1 MLVNKRSMISGKW
14 HVMELPVTKDQIRHW
29 MNGEFIQNAMPNLND
44 EQREFLMTGITPDE
58 WNANF
63 GETEENV

>member
-1 MLVNKRSMISGKW
+1 MLVNKRSMVSGKW
-14 HVMELPVTKDQIRHW
+14 HVMKLPITNDQIERW
-29 MNGEFIQNAMPNLND
+29 QNGKFIQNAMPDLDD

>member
-14 HVMELPVTKDQIRHW
+14 HVMELPVTKDQIRRW

>member
-14 HVMELPVTKDQIRHW
+14 HVMELPVTKDQIRLW
-29 MNGEFIQNAMPNLND
+29 MNGEFIQNAMPNLDD

-63 GETEENV
+63 GEIE

>member
-1 MLVNKRSMISGKW
+1 MLVNKRSMVSGKW
-14 HVMELPVTKDQIRHW
+14 HVMELPVTKDQIRRW
-29 MNGEFIQNAMPNLND
+29 MSGEFIQNAMPNLDD

-58 WNANF
+58 WNSNF

>member
-1 MLVNKRSMISGKW
+1 MVSGKW
-14 HVMELPVTKDQIRHW
+14 HVMELPVTKDQIRRW
-29 MNGEFIQNAMPNLND
+29 MNGEFIQNAMPNLDD

>member
-1 MLVNKRSMISGKW
+1 MISGKW
-14 HVMELPVTKDQIRHW
+14 HVMELPITNDQIERW
-29 MNGEFIQNAMPNLND
+29 QNGEFIQNAMPNLDD

-63 GETEENV
+63 GEIE

>member
-14 HVMELPVTKDQIRHW
+14 HVMELPITNDQIERW
-29 MNGEFIQNAMPNLND
+29 QNGEFIQNAMPDLDD

>member
-14 HVMELPVTKDQIRHW
+14 HVMELPVTKDQIRRW

-58 WNANF
+58 WDASF